1 MSCCVFSNSE
11 NKIRAKCR
19 KRQKHKKLGEWG
31 DSHFPFSWFNASSGV
46 CNCARQQEKAHTDDD
61 WRLNLSH
68 PLHNQ
73 TPAFPLFFQYLKANK
88 KIWTEEWDITYAAK
102 VGVFQQIGH
111 VTHNG
116 VSDQQVLSLLFP
128 WVKMIPF
135 LSSQRRYR
143 NAVWRSQGLRERRIT
158 SRKGRRSMREGW
170 DNGPMQDLWQGGG
183 ACIRV
188 LFLFF
193 L

>member
-73 TPAFPLFFQYLKANK
+73 TPALPLFFQYLKANK
-88 KIWTEEWDITYAAK
+88 KKYEQKNETLHMLQKLACFHRSAMWLIMESLISRFCHYCSRGWKWSPFSRLSVAIGTLFEGHK
-102 VGVFQQIGH
+102 V
-111 VTHNG
+111 
-116 VSDQQVLSLLFP
+116 
-128 WVKMIPF
+128 
-135 LSSQRRYR
+135 
-143 NAVWRSQGLRERRIT
+143 
-158 SRKGRRSMREGW
+158 
-170 DNGPMQDLWQGGG
+170 
-183 ACIRV
+183 
-188 LFLFF
+188 
-193 L
+193 